1 VKEMTERKYYT
12 LKDKVTK
19 IKNMKVAA
27 KHVLDKGGSAGVDRI
42 DTVEFKENYSI
53 HMRELYREFLE
64 DRYQPKPALRVFI
77 PKSDGRQRPLGI
89 PTEKRTP

>member
-1 VKEMTERKYYT
+1 MTERKYYT

-19 IKNMKVAA
+19 IKNMKTGA